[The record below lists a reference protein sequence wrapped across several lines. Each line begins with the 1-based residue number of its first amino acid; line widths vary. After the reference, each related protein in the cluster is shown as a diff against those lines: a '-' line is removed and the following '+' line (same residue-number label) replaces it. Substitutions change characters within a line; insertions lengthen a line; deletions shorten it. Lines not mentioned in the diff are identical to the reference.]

1 MASAQIPT
9 RWQMVTSRHVLALDQ
24 GTTSS
29 RALVVDQTGAIVASV
44 AHEFPQIYPK
54 PGWVEHDPEAIWSS
68 QLACARE
75 AIARAGTGV
84 EAIAAI
90 GIANQRET
98 VLLWDRR
105 TGAPLMNAI
114 VWQCRRT
121 AERCEA
127 LRAAGH
133 EPLFRDRS
141 GLLLDPYFSG
151 TKIAWML
158 ENLPGARQRAEAG
171 ELAFGTVDSWLLYR
185 LSGGRT
191 HVTDRTNASRTL
203 LYDLRNDRWDAELC
217 AVLNVPLAI
226 LPQILPSAAPFGE
239 TDPELFGRPIP
250 IRGVAG
256 DQQAA
261 LFGQG
266 CIAAG
271 ATKNTY
277 GTGCFTLRH
286 TGSAAPPAPP
296 GLLTTAAAS
305 ADGKPA
311 FALEGSIFIAGAA
324 VQWLRDGL
332 GLIGSAAEIEALA
345 ASVPTTDGVYFVPA
359 FVGLGAPQW
368 DPHARGIIAGITRG
382 TTRAHIARATL
393 EAIAFQTCDVL
404 QLFETAGVSSDA
416 ELRVDGGAA
425 ENDLLMQIQA
435 DLLGRPVV
443 RPTVR
448 ETTAL
453 GAAFLAGIGA
463 GLWQDASETASLWR
477 LERRFEPRIDVA
489 ERSARF
495 AAWRRAV
502 ERAGGWAL
510 PESR

>member
-1 MASAQIPT
+1 MTA
-9 RWQMVTSRHVLALDQ
+9 RYVLALDQ

-29 RALVVDQTGAIVASV
+29 RALVVDRTGAIVAS
-44 AHEFPQIYPK
+44 AAREFPQLYPK

-68 QLACARE
+68 QLACAHE
-75 AIARAGTGV
+75 AIASAAIGV

-98 VLLWDRR
+98 TLLWDRQ

-133 EPLFRDRS
+133 EPLFRERS

-158 ENLPGARQRAEAG
+158 ENVPGARQRAEAG
-171 ELAFGTVDSWLLYR
+171 QLAFGTVDSWLLYR
-185 LSGGRT
+185 LSGGQI
-191 HVTDRTNASRTL
+191 HATDRTNASRTL

-217 AVLNVPLAI
+217 GVLDVPQAI

-277 GTGCFTLRH
+277 GTGCFALRH
-286 TGSAAPPAPP
+286 TGSQAPPAPP
-296 GLLTTAAAS
+296 GLLATAAAS

-359 FVGLGAPQW
+359 FVGLGAPRW
-368 DPHARGIIAGITRG
+368 DPYARGLIAGITRG

-404 QLFETAGVSSDA
+404 QLFDNAGIRSDA

-435 DLLGRPVV
+435 DLLGRTVV

-463 GLWQDASETASLWR
+463 GVWQDASETASLWR
-477 LERRFEPRIDVA
+477 LDRRFEPQIDAA
-489 ERSARF
+489 ECSARH
-495 AAWRRAV
+495 AAWRRAA

>member
-203 LYDLRNDRWDAELC
+203 LYDLRNDRW
-217 AVLNVPLAI
+217 
-226 LPQILPSAAPFGE
+226 
-239 TDPELFGRPIP
+239 
-250 IRGVAG
+250 
-256 DQQAA
+256 
-261 LFGQG
+261 
-266 CIAAG
+266 
-271 ATKNTY
+271 
-277 GTGCFTLRH
+277 
-286 TGSAAPPAPP
+286 
-296 GLLTTAAAS
+296 
-305 ADGKPA
+305 
-311 FALEGSIFIAGAA
+311 
-324 VQWLRDGL
+324 
-332 GLIGSAAEIEALA
+332 
-345 ASVPTTDGVYFVPA
+345 
-359 FVGLGAPQW
+359 
-368 DPHARGIIAGITRG
+368 
-382 TTRAHIARATL
+382 
-393 EAIAFQTCDVL
+393 
-404 QLFETAGVSSDA
+404 
-416 ELRVDGGAA
+416 
-425 ENDLLMQIQA
+425 
-435 DLLGRPVV
+435 
-443 RPTVR
+443 
-448 ETTAL
+448 
-453 GAAFLAGIGA
+453 
-463 GLWQDASETASLWR
+463 
-477 LERRFEPRIDVA
+477 
-489 ERSARF
+489 
-495 AAWRRAV
+495 
-502 ERAGGWAL
+502 
-510 PESR
+510 